1 QLSLLLLNT
10 FNKQIN
16 NHQKYKLLI
25 LMNVINSRNKYIV
38 WIMFLI
44 NRSIILHYT
53 VYIYSIIF
61 TCRVKRSFPSQSLT
75 FLNKL

>member
-1 QLSLLLLNT
+1 MRVKPRIYAKQLSLLLLNT

-53 VYIYSIIF
+53 VY
-61 TCRVKRSFPSQSLT
+61 
-75 FLNKL
+75 